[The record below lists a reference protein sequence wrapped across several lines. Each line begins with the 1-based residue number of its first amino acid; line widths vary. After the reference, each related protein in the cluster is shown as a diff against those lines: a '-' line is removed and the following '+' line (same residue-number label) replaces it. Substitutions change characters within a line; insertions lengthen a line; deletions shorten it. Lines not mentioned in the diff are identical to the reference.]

1 MLDLTGATIDRDE
14 RRVDLTIA
22 ISLMNAY
29 NRIAIGFRRLPAVT
43 PAIRIRA
50 RFSVDRAGSAERG
63 NRLLRVSYC
72 IYTQYVQ

>member
-22 ISLMNAY
+22 ISLM
-29 NRIAIGFRRLPAVT
+29 T

-50 RFSVDRAGSAERG
+50 RFSVDRAGSAEREIG
-63 NRLLRVSYC
+63 SCV
-72 IYTQYVQ
+72 

>member
-29 NRIAIGFRRLPAVT
+29 NRMAISFRNT
-43 PAIRIRA
+43 PQAA
-50 RFSVDRAGSAERG
+50 LSK
-63 NRLLRVSYC
+63 VSN
-72 IYTQYVQ
+72 